1 MNTTSTGKLHFPGGV
16 VDRTNQ
22 LAFLS
27 LADGQSNTYVGL
39 NCGNKF
45 PARLNCFVGVASGS
59 NTRYAMTSVYLGA
72 LSGQDSNRIGDVV
85 AIGYGSAKSARDCYS
100 SVLIGS
106 GSGSKLVRSELNCA
120 LGHESFGSVVNA
132 SRCVAVGAYSSRFST
147 EISNNC
153 YVGYACGQS
162 SRGTDSV
169 YVGAMSAQVLSGNAV
184 TSVGAGSLSTTE
196 SASNVVVCGA
206 LGGENA
212 ENIHDVVMAGYGVG
226 KSMNNVTQSLVLG
239 TCAGE
244 NMINSSFNVVAGHL
258 TGQVMVNSSFNTI
271 IGGLS
276 AANVE
281 AKFTTV
287 VGSGSMNRRNKERV
301 EFSNCVIVGE
311 SITFDLALQR
321 ITATMDDV
329 FQQVSTGRLFYDPT
343 HLFSHKFLELTNG
356 TPTSAVHVSG
366 EGSITWVM
374 EETLGD
380 SAIDGAE
387 RDVTIFA
394 SLQIGVGTWSLAWF
408 SEGLGD
414 VLSVLTSKYACD
426 LTITSNGLAYT
437 IHMSV
442 QIEGTVVATK
452 TIIVA
457 ISSGIIWMDLTIH
470 QKPTPLGIDIQWHF
484 ISNGITLTSSESG
497 LTNSVLAIDYGSG
510 FTVYAYAT
518 SHPRR
523 SYVSIH
529 ATSPQAYTPKSV
541 YALLEYGARL
551 DARYISNLIPASSA
565 HTVDGS
571 GTENQVNN
579 QTADIYE
586 LILADPPL
594 YTGFTAARY
603 TLQSSVA
610 GIEVGAYFK
619 VAQSGTIGLE
629 WLADEAT
636 TASSLGDGYVLECV
650 VDGDT
655 MSLTVYSSG
664 IPILQS
670 GKDEIISEYNT
681 TLNGV
686 SAVLPFDLSVARSKD
701 VMYIYAEVKHTL
713 GHIDHISHVYGVR
726 IRITIHVLGYAAGAY
741 EARLPPSSLQ
751 QYIFNFLDDTH
762 IDGPATDSAQNLISV
777 YATGTGGRII
787 AQDFFIRALQFRT
800 VPSFERCVFIG
811 SNFTVDEDVANTFV
825 LSLGPDFQLLN
836 GTPEKFTI
844 GSSTTQV
851 NGALI
856 IGASPVSNYIG
867 FRGLAGDGY
876 EVNTPTTY
884 IGERVY
890 DTGTERTELLL
901 FKGED
906 GIGALGPDRVRV
918 LSGEFHVHTFT
929 NSDAN
934 IYTYAR
940 SGFMDAGNAN
950 VFTVMVANKDGLGI
964 LKTPAP
970 GYELDI
976 NGSNARKLTGTTWLE
991 GSDERIKTDIEPADT
1006 EECCRIV
1013 KNIPLKRFAYD
1024 RKYTGRYDDTRVYG
1038 WLGQDVERVIEGSVT
1053 QTSAHGLEDF
1063 RTLDSDQLLK
1073 VMWGALQNVIRK
1085 MDTMDTME
1093 TS

>member
-39 NCGNKF
+39 NAGNRF

-72 LSGQDSNRIGDVV
+72 LSGQNSNRIGDVV
-85 AIGYGSAKSARDCYS
+85 AIGYGSAQSARDCYS

-120 LGHESFGSVVNA
+120 LGHQSFGSVVNA
-132 SRCVAVGAYSSRFST
+132 SRCVAVGAYSSRFSK

-153 YVGYACGQS
+153 YVGYACGQG

-184 TSVGAGSLSTTE
+184 TSVGAGSLTTTE

-226 KSMNNVTQSLVLG
+226 KSMNNVSQSLVLG
-239 TCAGE
+239 TGAGQ

-287 VGSGSMNRRNKERV
+287 VGSGSMNRRNNERV

-329 FQQVSTGRLFYDPT
+329 FQQVSTGTLFYDPT
-343 HLFSHKFLELTNG
+343 HLFPAPFLELI
-356 TPTSAVHVSG
+356 HVTAG
-366 EGSITWVM
+366 EGSITWIM
-374 EETLGD
+374 EETLVE
-380 SAIDGAE
+380 SVSIDDAE

-394 SLQIGVGTWSLAWF
+394 SLQIGVGTWSLTWF
-408 SEGLGD
+408 SEGD
-414 VLSVLTSKYACD
+414 AIAVFTSKYECD
-426 LTITSNGLAYT
+426 LTITSDGLAYT
-437 IHMSV
+437 IDMSV
-442 QIEGTVVATK
+442 HIEGTVVATK

-457 ISSGIIWMDLTIH
+457 ISTGIMWMDLTIH
-470 QKPTPLGIDIQWHF
+470 QKPPPLGIDIQWAF

-497 LTNSVLAIDYGSG
+497 LTSSVLTIDHGSG

-523 SYVSIH
+523 SYVSIQ
-529 ATSPQAYTPKSV
+529 ATSPQPYTPKSV
-541 YALLEYGARL
+541 YVVFEYGARL
-551 DARYISNLIPASSA
+551 DERFISNLIQASSA

-586 LILADPPL
+586 LVLSDPPL

-610 GIEVGAYFK
+610 GIEVGAYFQ
-619 VAQSGTIGLE
+619 VPQSGTIGLE
-629 WLADEAT
+629 WLANEAT
-636 TASSLGDGYVLECV
+636 TASSLGDGYALECV
-650 VDGDT
+650 VDGET

-670 GKDEIISEYNT
+670 GSDEITSEYNT
-681 TLNGV
+681 TLNGI

-701 VMYIYAEVKHTL
+701 VMYMYAEVSHTL
-713 GHIDHISHVYGVR
+713 GSR
-726 IRITIHVLGYAAGAY
+726 IRITIRVLGYGVGAY

-751 QYIFNFLDDTH
+751 QYIFTMLDDTAV
-762 IDGPATDSAQNLISV
+762 GPAQDLISV
-777 YATGTGGRII
+777 YATGTDGRIV
-787 AQDFFIRALQFRT
+787 ARDFFIRALQFRT

-825 LSLGPDFQLLN
+825 LSLGPDYQLLN

-844 GSSTTQV
+844 RSSTTQV

-890 DTGTERTELLL
+890 DAGTERTELLL

-906 GIGALGPDRVRV
+906 GIGALGPDRVRI

-929 NSDAN
+929 NSVAN

-1013 KNIPLKRFAYD
+1013 KSIPLKRFAYD
-1024 RKYTGRYDDTRVYG
+1024 RKYTGRNDDTRVYG

-1085 MDTMDTME
+1085 MDKDTIE